1 MNKIVD
7 AIIPVYR
14 PGNEFKELLRRLSNQ
29 SYPLNK
35 IILMNTGDAPWR
47 AEIEKEFPLC
57 EIHLLKTLGQ
67 FSFLPVARKADDMT
81 PVYREEDAYSQE
93 EYSLIIQCHPFIT
106 GYNR

>member
-14 PGNEFKELLRRLSNQ
+14 PGNEFRELLRRLSNQ

-57 EIHLLKTLGQ
+57 EIHLLKKEN
-67 FSFLPVARKADDMT
+67 FD
-81 PVYREEDAYSQE
+81 YRERNTFGRGCTRNFAGNRIY
-93 EYSLIIQCHPFIT
+93 IIR
-106 GYNR
+106 NRSR